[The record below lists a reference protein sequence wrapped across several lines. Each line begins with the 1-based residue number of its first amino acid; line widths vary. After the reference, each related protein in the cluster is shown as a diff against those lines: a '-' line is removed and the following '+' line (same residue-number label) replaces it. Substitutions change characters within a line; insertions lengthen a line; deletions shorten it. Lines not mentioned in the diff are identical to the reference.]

1 MELAMLQDQAAII
14 QDFHSRIQ
22 RQASEF
28 DTVQMHLRFLQETSV
43 PKESL
48 AQLEAKIRELE
59 GRLSLEVSTR
69 IRAEVLIATY
79 LFTAIA

>member
-1 MELAMLQDQAAII
+1 MLQDQAAII